1 LRSRGQTSTGR
12 HSRAPEHHRWLSSGA
27 WAVADQAVYALTNFA
42 VSVLLAR
49 WLSKTDYG
57 AFAVA
62 YSVLLLMG
70 TVHSALLTEPML
82 VLGPS
87 RYPGRTPAYMRR
99 LARMHFILTSAMGVV
114 LLMVVGALALLEP
127 QLPAGAALVALAVSA
142 PGTLFLWLARRACY
156 VDSHPRLAASA
167 ATVYAVLVPA
177 GMLLLWQVAVLTPG
191 SAMLTMGA
199 ASLLAGWWVT
209 LRLVRSSSEP
219 TKLAPLANV
228 TRAHWSY
235 GRWALGV
242 GLLSWVPL
250 NAVMLALPLWHS
262 LEDAGTLRVATTIIL
277 PMLHVYGALGPLLTP
292 ALVRA
297 RLSGRLRPTAG
308 RAMALF
314 VALGVGYA
322 PIVLIFG
329 SPIAELL
336 FGPDYAIGGAT
347 VWLLA
352 LIPLFTGVFTVSG
365 DVLASLERLNRVL
378 WSFIAAAA
386 VTLLIGLPLVFAY
399 GVNGAL
405 TSMLLS
411 AATTAV
417 LSTYASRQATA
428 ALRQSPDVELGGGP
442 DERGPGGASAVE
454 DSSS

>member
-1 LRSRGQTSTGR
+1 MSQHR
-12 HSRAPEHHRWLSSGA
+12 HRRAPQHRRWLSNGA

-49 WLSKTDYG
+49 WLSQTGYG

-99 LARMHFILTSAMGVV
+99 LARLHFILTSAMGVV
-114 LLMVVGALALLEP
+114 LLIVVGTLALLEP
-127 QLPAGAALVALAVSA
+127 RLPAATALVALAVSA
-142 PGTLFLWLARRACY
+142 PGILFLWLARRACY
-156 VDSHPRLAASA
+156 VDSHTRLAASA

-177 GMLLLWQVAVLTPG
+177 GILLLWQAAILTPG
-191 SAMLTMGA
+191 SAMLTMGV

-209 LRLVRSSSEP
+209 LRLVRSTSEQIP
-219 TKLAPLANV
+219 LAPLANV

-242 GLLSWVPL
+242 GLLSWIPP
-250 NAVMLALPLWHS
+250 NAVVLALPLWHS
-262 LEDAGTLRVATTIIL
+262 LEDAGKLRVATTIIL

-314 VALGVGYA
+314 VGLGVGYA

-329 SPIAELL
+329 SPIVELL
-336 FGPDYAIGGAT
+336 FGPEYAIGGAT

-399 GVNGAL
+399 GVDGAL

-417 LSTYASRQATA
+417 LSTYASRRSTA
-428 ALRQSPDVELGGGP
+428 ALRQSPDAQRRSRPDEPAPEGASGP
-442 DERGPGGASAVE
+442 DG
-454 DSSS
+454 SSS